1 MFGKTT
7 RSSAKETAPQE
18 RKKKVAIYIRVSTL
32 HQIDKDSLPMQ
43 RKDLTAYCDLILG
56 IPDYEIFEDA
66 GYSGKNTARPAFKD
80 MMSRIR
86 KREFTHLL
94 VWKIDRISRNLLDF
108 AKMYDELRKLKV
120 TFVSKN
126 EQFDTST
133 AIGEAML
140 KIILVF
146 AELERKMTSERVTAA
161 MLSRANSGKWNGGRI
176 PYGYDYDTESGE
188 FSINKEEARIC
199 QLMKDDYL
207 ESKSIV
213 HTVKFLNSKGYH
225 SRSGAEWSS
234 NTVWKIL
241 SNPFYAG
248 IYRYNYYTG
257 TESREINPEEE
268 WVVHHNHHPAIF
280 TEQEHLAIKQIL
292 KNNLRLFEERGSRPH
307 TSLNVHLF
315 SDILYCG
322 KCGSRMVSTP
332 GKTNASGFRPS
343 VYICPKSRNTKECK
357 NPSINDFVVGE
368 FIINY
373 LLNMLNAKKDFSE
386 IQTPEELQSHLL
398 SASNYAGIDHIG
410 KDGLNEFFNLLC
422 NYTSSH
428 SDYIPLPKP
437 SRKKA
442 EISKEVEKLRKEKIQ
457 QERAMNRLQDLYL
470 YSDSALSEKDFMI
483 RKRQITNSLDEINRK
498 LGLLATG
505 PDSSLSD
512 KEFLE
517 MAGHLIMSKQ
527 LSSKKYIYFKDLCGL
542 VPKQV
547 MRTYLTAIL
556 DSVIIEDGHITRI
569 TFKNGI
575 SHQFFYR

>member
-1 MFGKTT
+1 MFGETT
-7 RSSAKETAPQE
+7 RPSAKGTAPQE

-161 MLSRANSGKWNGGRI
+161 MLSRANNGKWNGGRI
-176 PYGYDYDTESGE
+176 PYGYDYDVESAE

-199 QLMKDDYL
+199 QMMKNDYMA
-207 ESKSIV
+207 SKSLV
-213 HTVKFLNSKGYH
+213 HTAKFLNSKGYH
-225 SRSGAEWSS
+225 SRSGADWSP

-241 SNPFYAG
+241 SSPFYAG

-257 TESREINPEEE
+257 SESREINPEEE
-268 WVVHHNHHPAIF
+268 WVIHHNHHPAIF
-280 TEQEHLAIKQIL
+280 TEAEHLDIKQIL
-292 KNNLRLFEERGSRPH
+292 KDNLKSFEEHNLGRH
-307 TSLNVHLF
+307 ASLNVHMF

-332 GKTNASGFRPS
+332 GKVGSRGLRPS
-343 VYICPKSRNTKECK
+343 VYTCPKHRNTTECN

-373 LLNMLNAKKDFSE
+373 LLNILNAKKEFSE
-386 IQTPEELQSHLL
+386 IQTPEELQSRLL
-398 SASNYAGIDHIG
+398 YGSNYAEIDHIG
-410 KDGLNEFFNLLC
+410 RDGLNEFFNLLC
-422 NYTSSH
+422 NYTSSD
-428 SDYIPLPKP
+428 SIPMPALSK
-437 SRKKA
+437 KKA
-442 EISKEVEKLRKEKIQ
+442 AISQEAAQLKKEKSR
-457 QERAMNRLQDLYL
+457 QERALNRLQDLYL
-470 YSDSALSEKDFMI
+470 YSDSAISEKDFLI
-483 RKRQITNSLDEINRK
+483 RKSQITNALDEINRK
-498 LGLLATG
+498 LGLLSTS
-505 PDSSLSD
+505 PDASLSD

-517 MAGHLIMSKQ
+517 MAGHLILSKQ
-527 LSSKKYIYFKDLCGL
+527 LSDKKYIYFKDLYEL
-542 VPKQV
+542 VPKPV
-547 MRTYLTAIL
+547 MRLYLTAIL
-556 DSVIIEDGHITRI
+556 DSVIIEDGRITRI